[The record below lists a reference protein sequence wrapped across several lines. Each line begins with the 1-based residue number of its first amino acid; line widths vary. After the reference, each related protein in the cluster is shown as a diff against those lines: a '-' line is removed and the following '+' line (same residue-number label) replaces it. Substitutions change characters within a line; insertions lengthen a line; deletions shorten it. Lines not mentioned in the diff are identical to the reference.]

1 MSGSINTFLAGANGT
16 AHAVGDLTT
25 TNAAT
30 ATLAAP
36 GLAIGYSAAVAAAQ
50 NTDPVVPHTSA
61 ATEVGV
67 SGGYITSGH
76 TGHWSLDFLMGST
89 PVSVDFS
96 VTTVSTHG
104 GGDFLSGYSVAGM
117 GSSLHGLF

>member
-1 MSGSINTFLAGANGT
+1 MA
-16 AHAVGDLTT
+16 DLTA
-25 TNAAT
+25 TNMAT

-50 NTDPVVPHTSA
+50 NTSPVVPHTSA

-76 TGHWSLDFLMGST
+76 TGHWSLDFLMGPT
-89 PVSVDFS
+89 PVSVDVS
-96 VTTVSTHG
+96 VTTVSTYG
-104 GGDFLSGYSVAGM
+104 GSDFLSGYSVAGLA
-117 GSSLHGLF
+117 GPSLHGLF